1 MRLCNRVIEEPQEH
15 EHTYAPGWTSD
26 ETGHWHAATCE
37 HTSEK
42 GSFAAHTDADKDGK
56 CDVCGYV
63 IEEPHEHTYS
73 DKFTAKDE
81 TGHWRLPTC
90 DDTTDGI
97 DFAAHVDADKDGKCD
112 VCGYQMEAV
121 PPAHE
126 HTYAQEWTTSNTQ
139 HWHAATCE
147 HTNEK
152 GSLGDHVDE
161 NNDDECDVCGFEMY
175 ESVTTYADF
184 AAGLEIAGGSGS
196 GFKLAS
202 DLTIGKFTFEKGS
215 YFEEGLVNNQQKKIT
230 FTLSGKDNSVKFDMK
245 GASGSGMTMSLYKVG
260 TDGDTLVK
268 TWELVPS
275 GTTVSDNE
283 VTGLA
288 VGTYYLVSVGSA
300 RVSNLSVTEYVEKSD
315 VTGITVSGAVNEFL
329 AGREFA
335 SDGLNVTLNYENGR
349 ADAVTSGYYV
359 DFSEVDMETEGEYTV
374 TVKYGEMEAK
384 YKVKV
389 FAIKSITLEM
399 YDLNSSRVTQNVQE
413 IFIGGSQFSSANL
426 GVVALAECGSEQKT
440 FVLEASEY
448 SCGQPSL
455 TVAGYATVTV
465 SALDVPSA
473 TAEYE
478 VAVVSAK
485 LAAAEEYTITVDPS
499 AQLSVDGA
507 SATVHTINQA
517 LQLITLSDV
526 SDSAVKTIKI
536 KPGSYKEKVEVNIP
550 NVHMIGD
557 LTGDATNKDVV
568 IWYDALAMDVSHGGV
583 THSTDGSAT
592 VSVRSTASGFY
603 AKDLTFKNYYNTN
616 ELYEESKKLGND
628 TQAVALL
635 ADCDMCVFE
644 NVYFTS
650 YHDTLYAMR
659 GRQVYT
665 GCEIEG
671 RTDYIFGYNATAYFY
686 DCTIRTLGA
695 NDEKNGGY
703 IVATKGF
710 SSGHTSDAIEYGYIF
725 DNCDLIADE
734 NVVDGTVSIARG
746 WAEDMRIMVM
756 NSTISK
762 AYSKEAYGYTD
773 SNKNDRYTKMN
784 AEPVAAQLLEYN
796 NTGDG
801 AITESIADTC
811 TVITDASVAEKY
823 ADFSVIFAA
832 TNGLQK
838 YDCDWAG
845 SVQQVTV
852 EICSGE
858 VKVGQVTK
866 YKGQSVTAEEVELGV
881 TLGEG
886 LAIDKIYTD
895 AELTQEFDFTTAI
908 SADTTLYVTTK
919 LTDPTIRENVSYTF
933 GNSDYEELTAAGSSK
948 LIGLMLISAGES
960 GSFIKHNDG
969 SKYYKLTKD
978 ATITL
983 EVKAGSI
990 LNLVTYNNELALT
1003 LNGTDVTANGA
1014 YDKTSGDCTYTYAA
1028 AEDGTL
1034 VLALAEGKSQLYLTS
1049 LQVIVPITE
1058 DYTYT
1063 YSQDGRPDGTAET
1076 STSEVEFSGCV
1087 VNNSWLRFGSDAA
1100 YIKFYAVSGAVIT
1113 VNTYDDTAL
1122 MINGVSVT
1130 PVNKV
1135 ATYTV
1140 SETGA
1145 VTIQRTAGKN
1155 LYISGFSLTVP
1166 STTTEHIYTYD
1177 FNAFEG
1183 IDNDNTGTLNLTQ
1196 ENFTGVNSFLTVE
1209 SGTVAYR
1216 GQSND
1221 VLEIKNS
1228 ALSVTFQGTGTLVIS
1243 ARSTNNTN
1251 VSSIALKDED
1261 GNYIVGTY
1269 TSANVQKDDTL
1280 NVYTVTGSTNEIVFN
1295 ITKAGKYTLCTLSS
1309 ATVNGVEVPTGRN
1322 TRLDSIVMTDEY

>member
-1 MRLCNRVIEEPQEH
+1 MRRVIEEPQEH

-960 GSFIKHNDG
+960 GSFIKHN
-969 SKYYKLTKD
+969 SKYYKLTGD
-978 ATITL
+978 ASITL
-983 EVKAGSI
+983 EVTAGSI
-990 LNLVTYNNELALT
+990 LNFVTYDNELALT
-1003 LNGTDVTANGA
+1003 LNGKDVTANGA
-1014 YDKTSGDCTYTYAA
+1014 YNQTSGDCTYTYAA

-1049 LQVIVPITE
+1049 LQVIVPYSESTSIDIGNCTTTYNGNIGYYGSVKIDATNGKLRPNGGSVQVNPGTVLTVYTAPGATVSLTWYSDAEVQYGADANAVINYNEDKTVATITFRNDPDGLVGTGGIYIRAINVSVVAE
-1058 DYTYT
+1058 EKGVEFTADNCGVEENAKLPATDNEYFSLENTSNSHALVTLAAEGGGTVAETIDGSDRTFIKAFLPGGNSKTLTLTAKKDITITVYYTASNSGFNT
-1063 YSQDGRPDGTAET
+1063 TDQTKSGSLTWLINGGIVNTDTNTDNKDGRI
-1076 STSEVEFSGCV
+1076 
-1087 VNNSWLRFGSDAA
+1087 A
-1100 YIKFYAVSGAVIT
+1100 Y
-1113 VNTYDDTAL
+1113 
-1122 MINGVSVT
+1122 
-1130 PVNKV
+1130 
-1135 ATYTV
+1135 
-1140 SETGA
+1140 A
-1145 VTIQRTAGKN
+1145 VTINLSAGDVCVLGTDSN
-1155 LYISGFSLTVP
+1155 RFVLFG
-1166 STTTEHIYTYD
+1166 IY
-1177 FNAFEG
+1177 A
-1183 IDNDNTGTLNLTQ
+1183 
-1196 ENFTGVNSFLTVE
+1196 V
-1209 SGTVAYR
+1209 
-1216 GQSND
+1216 
-1221 VLEIKNS
+1221 
-1228 ALSVTFQGTGTLVIS
+1228 
-1243 ARSTNNTN
+1243 
-1251 VSSIALKDED
+1251 
-1261 GNYIVGTY
+1261 
-1269 TSANVQKDDTL
+1269 
-1280 NVYTVTGSTNEIVFN
+1280 
-1295 ITKAGKYTLCTLSS
+1295 
-1309 ATVNGVEVPTGRN
+1309 
-1322 TRLDSIVMTDEY
+1322 